1 MNFIK
6 SAVNILNK
14 SIDDLIKEELNS
26 HRIEEKILSEL
37 YFSIDG
43 SLAFMKAQKAA
54 KLIQIKIA
62 EKVTVS

>member
-26 HRIEEKILSEL
+26 HRIEAKILSEL

-43 SLAFMKAQKAA
+43 SLAFIKAQEAA

>member
-26 HRIEEKILSEL
+26 HRIEAKILSEL